1 MGGVWEVE
9 NVLCPSDKGLF
20 LLIQW
25 KLAFCN
31 KENNSYEYNLGKKQ
45 EKKDMKNMEPNT
57 PLETQ
62 PSNFVEAAAESGP
75 DEINRLR
82 DILFGSQT
90 RSLDKRL
97 GDLETRLET
106 MRQELLNLFTE
117 KIDAL
122 ADSTSTQGAE
132 SRREFNS
139 RLTSQAEEQSVHV
152 RAVQKELSDR
162 LDKQSNEQS
171 TQLRAVQLEA
181 SDAVE
186 KLAADLLRQIRDV
199 QRELSERLDKVN
211 MEQTERTRSL
221 QSETR
226 QRDDGLR
233 QEFLSLAAALEDK
246 KTSRHDLGQMLIELG
261 LRVKQDTEHS
271 PS

>member
-1 MGGVWEVE
+1 M
-9 NVLCPSDKGLF
+9 
-20 LLIQW
+20 
-25 KLAFCN
+25 
-31 KENNSYEYNLGKKQ
+31 KKP
-45 EKKDMKNMEPNT
+45 EPNT
-57 PLETQ
+57 PLDEQ
-62 PSNFVEAAAESGP
+62 NSNLVESAAQTVAESGP

-106 MRQELLNLFTE
+106 VRQEVVNLYTE

-122 ADSTSTQGAE
+122 SDSTSAQSAE
-132 SRREFNS
+132 TRREFNL
-139 RLTSQAEEQSVHV
+139 RLTNQGEEQSTHV

-162 LDKQSNEQS
+162 LDKQANEQS
-171 TQLRAVQLEA
+171 VQLRAVQKEA

-186 KLAADLLRQIRDV
+186 KLAAELLRQIREV
-199 QRELSERLDKVN
+199 QKELSDRLDKVN
-211 MEQTERTRSL
+211 IEQTERTRSL

-233 QEFLSLAAALEDK
+233 QEFLSLAAALENK
-246 KTSRHDLGQMLIELG
+246 KTSRQDLGQMLVELG
-261 LRVKQDTEHS
+261 LRLKQDTEHS